1 MSLNRF
7 EQLKRYFHV
16 SDPRLELDSGHWY
29 EKLEPLA
36 SVLRQRFRQYYLPA
50 TKVAIDE
57 MVVRFCGRSRHTL
70 KIRNKP
76 IKEGYKI
83 FALCD
88 HGYTYGFLWYS
99 STEGIAE
106 LTSTASDIS
115 STSKAVLQLAQL
127 LPSHYRWNLL
137 LDNYFTNIP
146 LFDKLLELGIGAA
159 GTTRVSSAGFP
170 ISLKIE
176 KEEAKKV
183 LPWGHVRGEV
193 VGNVCCPV
201 WQDNSSVPFMTSYHD
216 ISKTGEP
223 LRRRPKKTSTNG
235 AVVGSIF
242 KHEAR
247 KVLPIPQFID
257 DYNYHMGS
265 VDIADQLRSYYS
277 TQQ

>member
-1 MSLNRF
+1 
-7 EQLKRYFHV
+7 
-16 SDPRLELDSGHWY
+16 
-29 EKLEPLA
+29 
-36 SVLRQRFRQYYLPA
+36 
-50 TKVAIDE
+50 

-106 LTSTASDIS
+106 LTSTASHIS
-115 STSKAVLQLAQL
+115 STSKGVLQLAQL